1 MLNRIGGGT
10 DGIKEY
16 LEHGQKQ
23 GRAMARDELDERVI
37 LSGDLDLT
45 DSIIKSMENDG
56 EKYLHCTLSFKE
68 DNLDVGTLKSIA
80 NDFEEFAFSA
90 YAKDEYN
97 FYAEAHLPKVK
108 SYTNEKAGEFVER
121 KPHIHAV
128 IPKENLLNGQHLNPF
143 GVVEQNEKFLDAFQ
157 EHINNKYGLASPKDN
172 RRIEF
177 TNESEMISRY
187 KGDVFDGQKKDL
199 KGEILSQ
206 VLDRNIERYEDFQK
220 LVSEFG
226 ETKARNTG
234 KSNEYLNVKEEGAAK
249 GVNLKDYVFSREFI
263 ELSAEN
269 KKKQLSD
276 DVQKKYETQGQQR
289 KDPQEIEKNLQ
300 HWHET
305 RAKEI
310 KYLNSGNRKLWNEY
324 RAAGSDERKQILTER
339 EKQFYS
345 KNRKE
350 LSNEQPRRRTGHFSE
365 FGRGYGFKR
374 SAAIERTRTTARN
387 AGNRQ
392 RDISAARPIT
402 QAQSINRVRSLS
414 SIGVVRFSERSEMLL
429 PDHAPN
435 QLEHQRT
442 ERANELRRD
451 SVSQRGVK
459 ATGRYSDNVTSQL
472 TRDLNE
478 LKLGRNEEQQT
489 EFQEIKQNL
498 DARRLLSE
506 LSQSHGVIPEKY
518 EVTKAKDGS
527 DRIKCGNRN
536 LNVSDFLTK
545 ELNMPWKD
553 AAKALQEAYGR
564 QQGKEPARS
573 QNQQPKRQLWS
584 EFQDYK
590 KSTIQQRN
598 ALQWDEQRLKE
609 KSLREAIKKEFYAK
623 RSKVQGN
630 SSLSPAQR
638 KAAVSIARMERL
650 TQETALREQI
660 KKERDQL
667 KAEQRKPAREQY
679 RDFLSEKAQTGDE
692 LALSELRRMRPEPP
706 EKEKNTD
713 KSIKPAERQPEQVR
727 APIHKAPDMKYQIHK
742 NGDVTYQRNGR
753 DVLIDRGRAVEMV
766 QEDKQ
771 TIETGLRLA
780 QQKFGNKLALNGTQ
794 EFKETAARVAAD
806 AGLNVEFNDPQL
818 NKIMQERR
826 AEIEATRA
834 KESEARA
841 MAREFIK
848 QKEQERNQPQEKIQ
862 PIEKAPVSKAPTI
875 ESKEPNTSESRYTG
889 EVQAVDENYV
899 YQRYGR
905 DVIRHDRAHFN
916 EPPKVGDEVRVTYN
930 QGKATVKNIGQERD
944 NSNTLGR

>member
-45 DSIIKSMENDG
+45 DSIIQSMENDG

-68 DNLDVGTLKSIA
+68 DSIDIETLKSIA

-90 YAKDEYN
+90 YDKDEYN

-108 SYTNEKAGEFVER
+108 SYTNEQTGEFVER
-121 KPHIHAV
+121 KLHIHAV
-128 IPKENLLNGQHLNPF
+128 IPKENLLTGQHLNPF

-187 KGDVFDGQKKDL
+187 KGDVFDGQKKNL
-199 KGEILSQ
+199 KSEILSQ
-206 VLDRNIERYEDFQK
+206 VLDRNIEKYEDFQK

-226 ETKARNTG
+226 ETKTRNTG
-234 KSNEYLNVKEEGAAK
+234 KSNEYLNIKEQGSAK

-263 ELSAEN
+263 EMSVEN
-269 KKKQLSD
+269 KKKQLSN
-276 DVQKKYETQGQQR
+276 DVQKKYEIQGQQR
-289 KDPQEIEKNLQ
+289 KNPQEIEKNLQ

-310 KYLNSGNRKLWNEY
+310 KYLNSGNRKQWSEY
-324 RAAGSDERKQILTER
+324 RSADSDERKQILAER
-339 EKQFYS
+339 EKRFYS

-350 LSNEQPRRRTGHFSE
+350 LINEQPRRRTGHFSE

-374 SAAIERTRTTARN
+374 STAIERTTTRSTRN
-387 AGNRQ
+387 RKP
-392 RDISAARPIT
+392 DISAARSISQT
-402 QAQSINRVRSLS
+402 QSINRMRSLS
-414 SIGVVRFSERSEMLL
+414 SLGVVRFTERSEMLL

-451 SVSQRGVK
+451 SVSQRAVK
-459 ATGRYSDNVTSQL
+459 PTGRYSDNVTSQL

-478 LKLGRNEEQQT
+478 LKQSRNQEQKT

-527 DRIKCGNRN
+527 DRVKCGNRN

-553 AAKALQEAYGR
+553 AAKTLQEAYGR
-564 QQGKEPARS
+564 QQGREPAHS
-573 QNQQPKRQLWS
+573 QRQQPKRQLWS

-590 KSTIQQRN
+590 KSAIQQRN
-598 ALQWDEQRLKE
+598 AQQWDEQRLKE

-630 SSLSPAQR
+630 RSLSPAQR

-650 TQETALREQI
+650 EQETGLRDQI
-660 KKERDQL
+660 KKDRDQL
-667 KAEQRKPAREQY
+667 KTEQRKPTRDQY
-679 RDFLSEKAQTGDE
+679 RDFLSEKAQSGDE
-692 LALSELRRMRPEPP
+692 LALSELRRMRPEPQV
-706 EKEKNTD
+706 KERDTD
-713 KSIKPAERQPEQVR
+713 TTIRPAERQQRPEH
-727 APIHKAPDMKYQIHK
+727 APIRKEQDMKYQIHK

-753 DVLIDRGRAVEMV
+753 DVLIDRGRLVEMV

-780 QQKFGNKLALNGTQ
+780 QQKFGNKLALSGTQ

-806 AGLNVEFNDPQL
+806 AGLSVEFNDPKL

-826 AEIEATRA
+826 AEIEADRV
-834 KESEARA
+834 KENEARA
-841 MAREFIK
+841 LAREFIK
-848 QKEQERNQPQEKIQ
+848 QKEQERNQQKD
-862 PIEKAPVSKAPTI
+862 PISTPEKAPVSKTPTI

-944 NSNTLGR
+944 HTNSLGR